1 MTKEENNV
9 TNNTGLSETECEQ
22 SPDVSK
28 ENEPLVDAIENVPI
42 EGEEEILVS
51 QRKQQQRKPSR
62 RKRRKQAKIVRIL
75 TMTEDTDIRYRGFL
89 SYRALRIIAWVF
101 FLLSQIGVL
110 LSIGAKFDVGFA
122 ETVGVWSSI
131 LPVFQ
136 NFMTPMFLVAAF
148 ATILNNSR
156 KFSSLIAV
164 YAFMAA
170 VFYAAF
176 LLLHDRYMVGLV
188 MKIGEMNR
196 EDAGKALDMMFSLAI
211 KNGFLSF
218 NIFIDLLLCTLFTFF
233 IIYRPKKIF
242 VGKRLIVFRLFALLP
257 VAYEIGSIVV
267 KALTSMGT
275 MIMPSYVY
283 PLLTTKPP
291 MTFLIFV
298 FLTFFIKKREQ
309 LYRRNGRTH
318 EEYQA
323 FLGTNLN
330 SLQFSTYLVT
340 QFIAVAFLDLLML
353 IVLGLALQGKFGG
366 GTEGYTAAL
375 DAVQTWGF
383 GDCLSLLFVTPILM
397 LFSYTRTHKNT
408 QLDLIINLVGIILL
422 IIIYLEGLYQGLVY
436 GVDFI
441 KDIIGKV
448 MAG

>member
-1 MTKEENNV
+1 M
-9 TNNTGLSETECEQ
+9 
-22 SPDVSK
+22 
-28 ENEPLVDAIENVPI
+28 
-42 EGEEEILVS
+42 
-51 QRKQQQRKPSR
+51 
-62 RKRRKQAKIVRIL
+62 
-75 TMTEDTDIRYRGFL
+75 
-89 SYRALRIIAWVF
+89 
-101 FLLSQIGVL
+101 
-110 LSIGAKFDVGFA
+110 
-122 ETVGVWSSI
+122 
-131 LPVFQ
+131 
-136 NFMTPMFLVAAF
+136 
-148 ATILNNSR
+148 
-156 KFSSLIAV
+156 
-164 YAFMAA
+164 
-170 VFYAAF
+170 
-176 LLLHDRYMVGLV
+176 
-188 MKIGEMNR
+188 
-196 EDAGKALDMMFSLAI
+196 
-211 KNGFLSF
+211 
-218 NIFIDLLLCTLFTFF
+218 
-233 IIYRPKKIF
+233 
-242 VGKRLIVFRLFALLP
+242 GKRLIVFRLFALLP

-353 IVLGLALQGKFGG
+353 LVLGIALHGKFGG

-383 GDCLSLLFVTPILM
+383 GDCLSLLFVTPILL

-441 KDIIGKV
+441 EDIIGKV